1 MVWSLIS
8 SLGLL
13 LQLGNRRLTGVEDE
27 LTSNDNDGLFKNY
40 KIKHKNWPKCLKL

>member
-13 LQLGNRRLTGVEDE
+13 LQLGNNKRLTGVEDE
-27 LTSNDNDGLFKNY
+27 LTSNDNDGLFKN
-40 KIKHKNWPKCLKL
+40 